1 MKTKTPFLTTQLS
14 DMLRS
19 FKYRKQLWLKLY
31 LLINLKDLFICY
43 LKFIWQL
50 NQPRTKSKFTDKTC
64 VVVLLSHNRPH
75 NMNILVKGA
84 LHQNFVSKVIV
95 SNSNINVRITDW
107 IKIKDSRL
115 VLIDETIPTQ
125 PGHRFVI
132 ADRENSNY
140 FLSIDDDILLMP
152 NQWVTFFDRLVADDE
167 VTHCLTG
174 NVYLPEKVASNGSP
188 FHQVTG
194 IEQDVDVLVGSF
206 AFTRKHLE
214 RMFAL
219 ANSLGIHQ
227 MTNVRNGEDILLSFA
242 GIRSPRV
249 HNVGHIWSCASSS
262 LPGVALWQTHQNF
275 WEERIS
281 IFEKAQ
287 NARISMNDVWTRSS
301 LLKQLS
307 TLN

>member
-1 MKTKTPFLTTQLS
+1 MKTKTLFFTTQLS

-43 LKFIWQL
+43 FQFIWEL
-50 NQPRTKSKFTDKTC
+50 NQPKPQPQFPDKTC

-75 NMNILVKGA
+75 NMNILVRGA

-95 SNSNINVRITDW
+95 SNSNPAVKIADW
-107 IKIKDSRL
+107 VQVKDSRL
-115 VLIDETIPTQ
+115 VLIDETVPTQ

-132 ADRENSNY
+132 ADREDSNY
-140 FLSIDDDILLMP
+140 FLSIDDDIFLMP
-152 NQWVTFFDRLVADDE
+152 HQWVAFFDKLVADDE

-174 NVYLPEKVASNGSP
+174 NVYRPGTVASNGSP

-206 AFTRKHLE
+206 AFTRQHLD
-214 RMFAL
+214 RMFSL
-219 ANSLGIHQ
+219 AHTLGIHQ

-242 GIRSPRV
+242 GIKSPRV
-249 HNVGHIWSCASSS
+249 HDVGHIWSCASSS
-262 LPGVALWQTHQNF
+262 LPGVALWQTHQDF

-287 NARISMNDVWTRSS
+287 SARRSMSDSWVKSS
-301 LLKQLS
+301 LLEQSL
-307 TLN
+307 TVR